1 MNFSFRYQYI
11 LKHDGDEKIEKILIR
26 EYCSIYHQIFNGKL
40 QELYGRHCG
49 ELLFRSEEWASLAAK
64 AEKQNTKWQCYSLAA
79 NRNISMVAVIFI
91 IFLVVVGVTLHPLRV
106 LFIIFSL
113 IFTLATIMRKS
124 RVPARAIK
132 PFLRPTTKILLQF
145 TYKPC
150 RAIN

>member
-11 LKHDGDEKIEKILIR
+11 LKHDGDEKTEKILIR

-64 AEKQNTKWQCYSLAA
+64 AEKQNTKWQCYSLPA

>member
-106 LFIIFSL
+106 LFIIFL
-113 IFTLATIMRKS
+113 L
-124 RVPARAIK
+124 
-132 PFLRPTTKILLQF
+132 FLRSPQLWENQEYRLEQSSPFSAPLQK
-145 TYKPC
+145 YSC
-150 RAIN
+150 NSHISLAVQ